1 VKFHE
6 IQSSPS
12 GGSSDSSTLAQSF
25 AEATKF
31 DIASIV
37 LEPTALQG
45 LDGKP
50 NPGVATTN
58 GALRTLHVS
67 HTFMPHLKE
76 NTEPSLRAVCEG
88 QRSSPPLIRFEQP
101 SADSKSINHK
111 GDSENTPQENR
122 ISRQEQCPHG

>member
-1 VKFHE
+1 VKLHE
-6 IQSSPS
+6 IQSSPR

-50 NPGVATTN
+50 SPGVATTN
-58 GALRTLHVS
+58 GALRTLHAS
-67 HTFMPHLKE
+67 HSLMPHLKE
-76 NTEPSLRAVCEG
+76 NTELSLRAVCEG
-88 QRSSPPLIRFEQP
+88 QLSSPPLIRFEATFGGQ
-101 SADSKSINHK
+101 
-111 GDSENTPQENR
+111 QEHR
-122 ISRQEQCPHG
+122 SQGG